1 MKSGPRRTPEKR
13 EKVVMTEREIL
24 ERQESTGNREY
35 FLVLV
40 GSFLHAYGH
49 GAFALSRATIVTFN
63 SDYQDLAYNNN
74 RSNGISVRL
83 VRAVE

>member
-40 GSFLHAYGH
+40 GSFLHVHNRTYP
-49 GAFALSRATIVTFN
+49 IV
-63 SDYQDLAYNNN
+63 
-74 RSNGISVRL
+74 
-83 VRAVE
+83 